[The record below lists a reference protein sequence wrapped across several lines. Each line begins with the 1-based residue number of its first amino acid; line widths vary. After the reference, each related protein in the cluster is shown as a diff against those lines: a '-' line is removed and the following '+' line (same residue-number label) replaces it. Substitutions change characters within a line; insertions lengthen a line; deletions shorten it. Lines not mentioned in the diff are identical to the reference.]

1 MRRSSPEWKLAE
13 IKRNERRYSKETDE
27 DEARLRLCASFPLFS
42 LLGVL
47 FGDFPPFPRVIGL
60 LNDY

>member
-13 IKRNERRYSKETDE
+13 IKRNERRYSKGTDA
-27 DEARLRLCASFPLFS
+27 DEARRASFPLFS
-42 LLGVL
+42 PLGVL